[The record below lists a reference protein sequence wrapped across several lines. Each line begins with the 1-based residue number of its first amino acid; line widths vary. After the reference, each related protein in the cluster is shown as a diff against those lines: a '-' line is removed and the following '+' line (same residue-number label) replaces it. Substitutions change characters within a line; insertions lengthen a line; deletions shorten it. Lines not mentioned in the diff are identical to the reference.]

1 LGYLDGR
8 HGKDTSELIAAA
20 GAGELERIGTLPN
33 VWAELRW
40 AARDEGVV
48 HLEDLLLRRVRI
60 GMLLPGGA
68 MDQMEKI
75 RAITQA
81 ELGWTDE
88 QWQTE
93 VANYSRTWKTYYS
106 PNPG

>member
-1 LGYLDGR
+1 
-8 HGKDTSELIAAA
+8 
-20 GAGELERIGTLPN
+20 
-33 VWAELRW
+33 
-40 AARDEGVV
+40 
-48 HLEDLLLRRVRI
+48 
-60 GMLLPGGA
+60 MLLPGGA

-93 VANYSRTWKTYYS
+93 VANYSPTWKTYYS